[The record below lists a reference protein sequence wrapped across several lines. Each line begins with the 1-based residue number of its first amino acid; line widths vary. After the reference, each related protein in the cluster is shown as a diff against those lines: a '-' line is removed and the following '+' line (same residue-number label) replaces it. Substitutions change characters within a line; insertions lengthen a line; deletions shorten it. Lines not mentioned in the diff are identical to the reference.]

1 MNQANTFRKREPI
14 MLRIQPHHLIL
25 IALLV
30 VAGADWPRFRGPA
43 SRSVS
48 ADGRL
53 PAAWNE
59 DTNVAWR
66 TELPGRGPSSPII
79 VNDRIYLT
87 ATTGVRQD
95 RLLVLCYD
103 AQTGARRWQRQFWA
117 TGRTA
122 THESITGAAPTP
134 ASDGERIFAFFS
146 SNDLICLD
154 LDGQLQWFRGL
165 SHEYPQ
171 SGSDVGMASSP
182 VIVDGAVVVQIE
194 SQGDSFA
201 AGIDAQTGENLWRV
215 ARASRANW
223 SSPIE
228 LPGQTARR
236 TAVLLQSPGGL
247 TALEART
254 GQPLWT
260 LDSGCASM
268 SSPVYHEGLLLAPM
282 NGLTAL
288 RMRDD
293 AAPPEIL
300 WDSRRMSPGSPSPI
314 IHEDRVYTLS
324 GAILKCG
331 DLATGELIW
340 QLRLGGNHWATPV
353 IAGDRMVCIN
363 YDGQANIVRLD
374 REEGQVIG
382 EASLG
387 QPIHASP
394 AMSGDALYVRS
405 DRYLWK
411 IVEP

>member
-1 MNQANTFRKREPI
+1 
-14 MLRIQPHHLIL
+14 MLRIQPHGLIL
-25 IALLV
+25 VGLLIT
-30 VAGADWPRFRGPA
+30 AGADWPQFRGPA
-43 SRSVS
+43 SSSVS
-48 ADGRL
+48 ADSRL
-53 PAAWNE
+53 PATWSE
-59 DTNVAWR
+59 GTNIAWR
-66 TELPGRGPSSPII
+66 IELPGRGPSGPIL
-79 VNDRIYLT
+79 VNDRIFVT

-134 ASDGERIFAFFS
+134 ASDGQRIYAFFS

-154 LDGQLQWFRGL
+154 LDGHLQWFRGL
-165 SHEYPQ
+165 SHDYPQ

-182 VIVDGAVVVQIE
+182 AIVDGVVVVQIE
-194 SQGDSFA
+194 SQADSFA
-201 AGIDAQTGENLWRV
+201 AGIDSQTGENLWRI
-215 ARASRANW
+215 ARTSRANW
-223 SSPIE
+223 SSPIV
-228 LPGQTARR
+228 LPGQDARR

-247 TALEART
+247 TAHEPRT
-254 GQPLWT
+254 GQPLWK

-268 SSPVYHEGLLLAPM
+268 SSSVCRDRLLLVPM

-288 RMRDD
+288 RLGDD
-293 AAPPEIL
+293 ADPPEIL

-363 YDGQANIVRLD
+363 YDGQANIIRLG

-382 EASLG
+382 QASLE

-394 AMSGDALYVRS
+394 AVSGDALYVRS

>member
-1 MNQANTFRKREPI
+1 MF
-14 MLRIQPHHLIL
+14 RIQLHGVIL
-25 IALLV
+25 VGLLAAV
-30 VAGADWPRFRGPA
+30 GADWPQFRGPA
-43 SRSVS
+43 NSSVAANS
-48 ADGRL
+48 RL
-53 PAAWNE
+53 PATWDE

-66 TELPGRGPSSPII
+66 IELPGRGPSSPIV
-79 VNDRIYLT
+79 VNDRVYLT
-87 ATTGVRQD
+87 ATTGVRED

-103 AQTGARRWQRQFWA
+103 AQTGDRRWQRQFWA
-117 TGRTA
+117 TGRIA
-122 THESITGAAPTP
+122 THDSITGAAPTP
-134 ASDGERIFAFFS
+134 ASDGERIYAFFS

-154 LDGQLQWFRGL
+154 LDGHLQWLRGL
-165 SHEYPQ
+165 SHEHPQ

-182 VIVDGAVVVQIE
+182 AIVDGVVVVQIE

-201 AGIDAQTGENLWRV
+201 AGIDTRTGENLWRI
-215 ARASRANW
+215 ARASQANW

-228 LPGQTARR
+228 LPGQAGRP
-236 TAVLLQSPGGL
+236 TAVLLQSPSGL
-247 TALEART
+247 TAVEPRT

-268 SSPVYHEGLLLAPM
+268 SSSVCRDRLLLTPM

-288 RMRDD
+288 RLGDNSD
-293 AAPPEIL
+293 SPEIL

-314 IHEDRVYTLS
+314 VYEDRVYALS

-363 YDGQANIVRLD
+363 FDGQVNFIRLD
-374 REEGQVIG
+374 REEGQITG
-382 EASLG
+382 QASLG